1 MFNPRRQG
9 DLGELS
15 AIEWLVSRGHP
26 VWLPLG
32 HSPDADLIT
41 RVDGRLAAVQVKT
54 ATVVRKG
61 RFDVTLATRGGNQSW
76 SGLVKRFS
84 AERCDWLSSWWAT
97 VAAGSSR
104 PRRSAE
110 ARGSAWAARSTP
122 STRSRGGARY
132 PRRSPLDR
140 YPVGASAGFPS
151 GQRDE
156 TVNLAAQPSQVRILP
171 PP

>member
-84 AERCDWLSSWWAT
+84 AERCDWLFVLVGDGRRWFIPALEVEGSTAIRLGGPKYAEYEVERGRPLRASI
-97 VAAGSSR
+97 AA
-104 PRRSAE
+104 
-110 ARGSAWAARSTP
+110 
-122 STRSRGGARY
+122 
-132 PRRSPLDR
+132 
-140 YPVGASAGFPS
+140 
-151 GQRDE
+151 
-156 TVNLAAQPSQVRILP
+156 
-171 PP
+171 